1 MLQKPIKFFIIA
13 GESSGDMIGAKLIK
27 EIKTFFN
34 KDDPLY
40 FIGIGGENMKDQ
52 GLNSIFNMNDIN
64 LMGFFEIIPHIPKLL
79 LRINQTVKQI
89 IKEKPD
95 YLITIDSPDFCFR
108 VMKLLQKKVN
118 KNPKLK
124 ENFTNLK
131 KSHIIAPSVWAYREK
146 RAQKI
151 SKFYNLLLAILPFEP
166 PYFEKYGL
174 KTVFIGNPAVEKI
187 PNYSKKSELKLKFRS
202 KYQLKKNDFVILVTP
217 GSRISEVKK
226 IFPEFIKSLNL
237 LYQENCN
244 IMAAILVTN
253 KTKELVTKMSNKIN
267 CPHDIITDQ
276 DKESAL
282 FSADFAIAKS
292 GTNNLELSL
301 YKIPMIIGYKVN
313 YLSYLIARSFIK
325 VKFVNLINLV
335 LNRRVIVEL
344 IQDQCNGEKLFEE
357 LRHLMIDKNEVEKQ
371 IRDCELALE
380 ILGTNRAQSASKK
393 AAMQI
398 LGS

>member
-34 KDDPLY
+34 KEDKLH

-79 LRINQTVKQI
+79 IRINQTVKQI
-89 IKEKPD
+89 IQEKPD

-118 KNPKLK
+118 KNPNLK
-124 ENFTNLK
+124 EKFTNLK

-187 PNYSKKSELKLKFRS
+187 PNYSKKSELRLKFRS
-202 KYQLKKNDFVILVTP
+202 KYQLKKNDF
-217 GSRISEVKK
+217 SS
-226 IFPEFIKSLNL
+226 
-237 LYQENCN
+237 
-244 IMAAILVTN
+244 
-253 KTKELVTKMSNKIN
+253 
-267 CPHDIITDQ
+267 
-276 DKESAL
+276 
-282 FSADFAIAKS
+282 
-292 GTNNLELSL
+292 
-301 YKIPMIIGYKVN
+301 
-313 YLSYLIARSFIK
+313 
-325 VKFVNLINLV
+325 
-335 LNRRVIVEL
+335 
-344 IQDQCNGEKLFEE
+344 
-357 LRHLMIDKNEVEKQ
+357 
-371 IRDCELALE
+371 
-380 ILGTNRAQSASKK
+380 
-393 AAMQI
+393 
-398 LGS
+398 